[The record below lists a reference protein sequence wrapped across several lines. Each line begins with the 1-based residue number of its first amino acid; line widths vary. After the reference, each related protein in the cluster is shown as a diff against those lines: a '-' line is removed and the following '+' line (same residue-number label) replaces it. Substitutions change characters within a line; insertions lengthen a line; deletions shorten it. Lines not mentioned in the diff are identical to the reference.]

1 MSLFSFNL
9 SVLQQ
14 AWEMMPPVARFTFFF
29 LYCQIYYDL
38 DVQLIVVCV

>member
-14 AWEMMPPVARFTFFF
+14 AWEMMLAAARFNYFF

-38 DVQLIVVCV
+38 DVQLIVECV